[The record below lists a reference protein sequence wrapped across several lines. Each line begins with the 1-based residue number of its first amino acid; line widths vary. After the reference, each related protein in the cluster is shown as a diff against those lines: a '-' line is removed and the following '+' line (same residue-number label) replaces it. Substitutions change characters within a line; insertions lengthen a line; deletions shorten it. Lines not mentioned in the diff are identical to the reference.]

1 MPANMTTATDK
12 GSMAATSP
20 EALYKEIKGNIK
32 DNSTSKIKKII
43 TRRKYR
49 VVNGER
55 RPTIGSNPH
64 SKGDAFSL
72 EVNPPLILPRSK
84 SKKDKI
90 TGIIAAVISSP
101 IL

>member
-1 MPANMTTATDK
+1 MITTTDR
-12 GSMAATSP
+12 GSIVATSP
-20 EALYKEIKGNIK
+20 EVLYKETKGNIR

-64 SKGDAFSL
+64 SNGDAFSV
-72 EVNPPLILPRSK
+72 EVSPPLILPRSK
-84 SKKDKI
+84 SRKEII
-90 TGIIAAVISSP
+90 TGIIAAVISKP

>member
-1 MPANMTTATDK
+1 MV
-12 GSMAATSP
+12 ATSP
-20 EALYKEIKGNIK
+20 VVLYKETKGNIK
-32 DNSTSKIKKII
+32 DSSTSKIKKII

-64 SKGDAFSL
+64 SNGDAFSV
-72 EVNPPLILPRSK
+72 EVNPLLTFPRSK
-84 SKKDKI
+84 SKKEII
-90 TGIIAAVISSP
+90 TGIIAAVIRKP